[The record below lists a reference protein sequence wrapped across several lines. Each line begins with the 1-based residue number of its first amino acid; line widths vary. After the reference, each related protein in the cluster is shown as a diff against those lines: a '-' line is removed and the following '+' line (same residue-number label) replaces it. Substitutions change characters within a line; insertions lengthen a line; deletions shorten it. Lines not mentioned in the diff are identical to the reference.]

1 MFYIKWSLHTLII
14 EQNRTKMRYVFS
26 YHLSCVNKLMNIT
39 IINKSV
45 IERALHEKSPL
56 KISLKKSTFQSHFK
70 KCIFDIFKMS
80 YFHFWTRDL
89 KVIF

>member
-14 EQNRTKMRYVFS
+14 EQNRTKMRYNFS

-45 IERALHEKSPL
+45 IERAL
-56 KISLKKSTFQSHFK
+56 
-70 KCIFDIFKMS
+70 
-80 YFHFWTRDL
+80 
-89 KVIF
+89 